1 MANQII
7 NQVNNQLILP
17 SLELRQFKNDQQRFA
32 FWRTST
38 PIQKLEIHGLN
49 KLQILAT
56 EKGFTDIYDLDR
68 ESLLYL
74 LAPLVNENDYP
85 IGKPKVIQDPD
96 KEYPCKIIPNKMC
109 HHTICSKLDN
119 KLDIVNG

>member
-1 MANQII
+1 MENQII
-7 NQVNNQLILP
+7 NQANSQLILP

-32 FWRTST
+32 FWRRST

-49 KLQILAT
+49 KLQILAE

-68 ESLLYL
+68 ESLLFL

-85 IGKPKVIQDPD
+85 IGKFKIVKEPI
-96 KEYPCKIIPNKMC
+96 KEYQCTIIPNKMC
-109 HHTICSKLDN
+109 YHTRCRN
-119 KLDIVNG
+119 